1 MPETILVV
9 DDDPDI
15 ARFVEVNLRS
25 AGYDVSVASDG
36 EEALESAAE
45 MRPDL
50 VLLDVMMPRI
60 DGFEV
65 AQRLRRNPQTA
76 NTSIIMLT
84 AKALSTDKVLGLT
97 AGADDYIIKPFDP
110 IELLARVKGTLRRAR
125 EMRNL
130 SPLTG
135 LPGNIRIQ
143 EEIERMV
150 QDDKDFAVLYCDLD
164 NFKTYNDHR
173 GFVQGDRL
181 IQATAKI
188 IQDAVM
194 EYSGPEGFV
203 GHVGGDDFVGI
214 LPPEVADDC
223 ATRIVGR
230 FDEGIREFYEPEDL
244 ERGFVEVEDRR
255 GEMQKIPL
263 VSISIGVAMTGKR
276 RFSHYVEAV
285 NVATEMKQ
293 YAKRRTGSSFA
304 VDRRSE
310 PSAPPETGP
319 STT

>member
-36 EEALESAAE
+36 EEALEKAGAL
-45 MRPDL
+45 RPDL

-65 AQRLRRNPQTA
+65 AQRLRRNPRTS

-110 IELLARVKGTLRRAR
+110 IELLARVKGTLRRAK

-150 QDDKDFAVLYCDLD
+150 REDQPLAVLYADLD
-164 NFKTYNDHR
+164 NFKAYNDQK
-173 GFVQGDRL
+173 GFVRGDRL
-181 IQATAKI
+181 IQATARI
-188 IQDAVM
+188 IQDAVV
-194 EYSGPEGFV
+194 EFAGADRFV
-203 GHVGGDDFVGI
+203 GHVGGDDFVAVV
-214 LPPEVADDC
+214 PPDVAEDV
-223 ATRIVGR
+223 AKRIVER
-230 FDEGIREFYEPEDL
+230 FDDEVKEFYEAADL
-244 ERGFVEVEDRR
+244 ERGYVQIEDRK
-255 GEMQKIPL
+255 GVLQKVPL
-263 VSISIGVAMTGKR
+263 AGISVGIATSQIR
-276 RFSHYVEAV
+276 SFEHYGEAV
-285 NVATEMKQ
+285 SVATEMKQ
-293 YAKRRTGSSFA
+293 FAKRDTRSSYA
-304 VDRRSE
+304 VDRR
-310 PSAPPETGP
+310 
-319 STT
+319 TT

>member
-36 EEALESAAE
+36 EEALERAGTL
-45 MRPDL
+45 RPDL

-65 AQRLRRNPQTA
+65 AQRLRRNPQTS

-110 IELLARVKGTLRRAR
+110 IELLARVKGTLRRAK

-150 QDDKDFAVLYCDLD
+150 REDRPFSVLYSDLD
-164 NFKTYNDHR
+164 NFKAYNDQK
-173 GFVQGDRL
+173 GFVRGDRL
-181 IQATAKI
+181 IQATARI
-188 IQDAVM
+188 IQDAVV
-194 EYSGPEGFV
+194 EFAGSDGFV
-203 GHVGGDDFVGI
+203 GHVGGDDFVAVV
-214 LPPEVADDC
+214 PPEIAEEVAK
-223 ATRIVGR
+223 RIVER
-230 FDEGIREFYEPEDL
+230 FDLEINDFYEKEDL
-244 ERGFVEVEDRR
+244 DRGYVEVEDRK
-255 GEMQKIPL
+255 GVLQKLPL
-263 VSISIGVAMTGKR
+263 AGVSVGIATTQVR
-276 RFSHYVEAV
+276 RFAHYGEAV
-285 NVATEMKQ
+285 AVATEMKQ
-293 YAKRRTGSSFA
+293 FAKRETRSSYA
-304 VDRRSE
+304 VDRR
-310 PSAPPETGP
+310 
-319 STT
+319 TT

>member
-36 EEALESAAE
+36 EQALERAGQL
-45 MRPDL
+45 RPDL

-65 AQRLRRNPQTA
+65 AQRLRRNPQTS

-110 IELLARVKGTLRRAR
+110 IELLARVKGTLRRAK

-150 QDDKDFAVLYCDLD
+150 REDRPFAVLYSDLD
-164 NFKTYNDHR
+164 NFKAYNDQK
-173 GFVQGDRL
+173 GFVRGDRL
-181 IQATAKI
+181 IQATARI
-188 IQDAVM
+188 IQDAVV
-194 EYSGPEGFV
+194 EFAGSDGFV
-203 GHVGGDDFVGI
+203 GHVGGDDFVAVVA
-214 LPPEVADDC
+214 PEIAEDVAK
-223 ATRIVGR
+223 RIVER
-230 FDEGIREFYEPEDL
+230 FGEEVDGFYDPEDL
-244 ERGFVEVEDRR
+244 ERGYVEVEDRK
-255 GEMQKIPL
+255 GVLQKLPL
-263 VSISIGVAMTGKR
+263 AGVSVGIATSNVR
-276 RFSHYVEAV
+276 RFAHYGEAV
-285 NVATEMKQ
+285 AVATEMKQ
-293 YAKRRTGSSFA
+293 FAKRDLGSSYA
-304 VDRRSE
+304 VDRR
-310 PSAPPETGP
+310 
-319 STT
+319 TT

>member
-25 AGYDVSVASDG
+25 AGYDVAVAADG
-36 EEALESAAE
+36 EEALRKAGE

-65 AQRLRRNPQTA
+65 AQRLRRNPQTV

-110 IELLARVKGTLRRAR
+110 IELLARVKGTLRRAK

-150 QDDKDFAVLYCDLD
+150 REDKPFAVLYSDLD
-164 NFKTYNDHR
+164 DFKAYNDQK
-173 GFVQGDRL
+173 GFVRGDRL
-181 IQATAKI
+181 IQGTARI
-188 IQDAVM
+188 VQDAVV
-194 EYSGPEGFV
+194 EFAGPDGFV
-203 GHVGGDDFVGI
+203 GHVGGDDFVAVT
-214 LPPEVADDC
+214 PPNVAEDV
-223 ATRIVGR
+223 AKRIVER
-230 FDEGIREFYEPEDL
+230 FDQQIHEFYETEDL
-244 ERGFVEVEDRR
+244 ERGYVEIEDRK
-255 GEMQKIPL
+255 GMMQKLPL
-263 VSISIGVAMTGKR
+263 VAVSIGVATTDTRKY
-276 RFSHYVEAV
+276 SHYGEAV
-285 NVATEMKQ
+285 AVATEMKQ
-293 YAKRRTGSSFA
+293 FAKRQTGSSFA
-304 VDRRSE
+304 IDRR
-310 PSAPPETGP
+310 ATQ
-319 STT
+319 

>member
-36 EEALESAAE
+36 EQALEKAAAL
-45 MRPDL
+45 RPDL

-76 NTSIIMLT
+76 STSIIMLT

-110 IELLARVKGTLRRAR
+110 IELLARVKGTLRRAK

-143 EEIERMV
+143 EEIERNV
-150 QDDKDFAVLYCDLD
+150 RDDRPFAVLYCDLD
-164 NFKTYNDHR
+164 NFKAYNDEK
-173 GFVQGDRL
+173 GFVRGDRL
-181 IQATAKI
+181 IQATARI
-188 IQDAVM
+188 IQDAVV
-194 EYSGPEGFV
+194 EFAGTDGFV
-203 GHVGGDDFVGI
+203 GHVGGDDFVAVV
-214 LPPEVADDC
+214 PPESAEDI
-223 ATRIVGR
+223 AKRIVER
-230 FDEGIREFYEPEDL
+230 FDGDIHEFYEREDIK
-244 ERGFVEVEDRR
+244 RGYIEVEDRK
-255 GEMQKIPL
+255 GEMQKLPL
-263 VSISIGVAMTGKR
+263 AGVSVGIATTEVRK
-276 RFSHYVEAV
+276 FEHYGEAV
-285 NVATEMKQ
+285 AVATEMKQ
-293 YAKRRTGSSFA
+293 FAKREPRSWYA
-304 VDRRSE
+304 IDRRKID
-310 PSAPPETGP
+310 
-319 STT
+319 